1 MHQNFLDDLEYCLEQ
16 LDKKAGS
23 RAALAAVYRAALED
37 AAPMVNGKQLF
48 DTIAAALGCNRIE
61 WYAVRFLMVTK
72 STAAKLA
79 GGSLGALNAHI
90 REKRLKVYIVDG
102 GPLVFALDALNIPEP
117 GEVKETKAEP
127 KKKRAEAKKGTYREV
142 DFDGTTTLKTV

>member
-1 MHQNFLDDLEYCLEQ
+1 MHQNFLEDLEYCLEQ
-16 LDKKAGS
+16 LDRKAGS
-23 RAALAAVYRAALED
+23 RAALAGVYRAALED
-37 AAPMVNGKQLF
+37 SGPMVNGKKLF
-48 DTIAAALGCNRIE
+48 DTIAAALECTRIE
-61 WYAVRFLMVTK
+61 WWAVKFLMVTK

-102 GPLVFALDALNIPEP
+102 GPLIFALDALNIDDGDQVP
-117 GEVKETKAEP
+117 AEP